1 MYAIVETGGKQYRI
15 QEGDLLKVESLGIAE
30 GESLVLDKVLFV
42 GRDDEISVGT
52 PYVEGASVSASVVTN
67 GKDRKVLY
75 SSQEQEELPPHERSQ
90 AALHGERIVPSIRE
104 PEI

>member
-42 GRDDEISVGT
+42 GRDDGISVGT

-67 GKDRKVLY
+67 GKDRKVLVFKFKSKKNY
-75 SSQEQEELPPHERSQ
+75 RRMRGHRQHFSEI
-90 AALHGERIVPSIRE
+90 RIDSIN
-104 PEI
+104 PGA